1 MSKKRLLIINIVSF
15 VIILLL
21 FLGGSLA
28 LIFNANNTA
37 KNELK
42 AEAQVITSIYDGSNS
57 ENVLTHFN
65 YLHISIYDENQT
77 LITTNKETAPVLTI
91 NNLNEIVKT
100 PANFAYLLVD
110 EGHYI
115 LIEQEISPLL
125 KGITTAFVVGLIAL
139 PLLFAVNIIFLYLT
153 FRNDEKKA
161 AAIIAQVG
169 EVSGKPLLPY
179 RKSRKFL
186 SQKDYDDL
194 GNNIKKQIQQIK
206 EERIKAEFVLD
217 SLNQGVIVL
226 DSYLRI
232 SLINR
237 YTLNLYG
244 YSEKQKVIGLPAI
257 LLFQNIELQSLIE
270 NIFQDE
276 GTNEGE
282 FELSG
287 RKMKAIVHAY
297 FSEED
302 ILPNENAVVI
312 LIFDIT
318 EERNL
323 SIMKQ
328 EFFANASHEL
338 KSPLTAIIG
347 YQQMIKSGILKEEE
361 QLKEAIDRTLFEAQR
376 MNQIII
382 EMLGIAELESDKPRE
397 VSEVSVKEVHDE
409 ILTSL
414 QTVIQKRNLNIINEL
429 DDITLII
436 NPEDARHL
444 FRNLVENAI
453 RYNVEGGSIT
463 LKSNKAQNTYSITDT
478 GIGIAPRNKARIFER
493 FYRVDQDRSKEKSGT
508 GLGLAIVKHIS
519 QVYNYTVT
527 VESALRRGTTF
538 SIDFSSKNNRRRR

>member
-302 ILPNENAVVI
+302 ILPNENVVVI

-453 RYNVEGGSIT
+453 RYNLEGGSIT

-519 QVYNYTVT
+519 QVYDYTVT